1 MKQLLNYL
9 QSRQDAMTELARE
22 IVTIESPTP
31 HKAGV
36 DAVGA
41 VIARELAALGA
52 TVSYDRQT
60 KTGDHVLGV
69 INAGGGSPISMI
81 CHMDTVHPVGSTAG
95 PMPVKIEDGKLWGP
109 GVFDMK
115 ASSVITLNAIRALQA
130 TGLMP
135 KHEIRMLFTSD
146 EEMGSTTSREL
157 IEGTAQGN
165 ALVMVMEPALSDGR
179 LKSSRKG
186 VGDWKITA
194 HGKAAHA
201 GAEHAKGV
209 NAIHELARQ
218 IETIQD
224 WTDYARGVTFNV
236 GWITGGGAVNVVP
249 DKAEM
254 LVDCRCERLSDAEWT
269 AAQFKT
275 LKASLP
281 GASIEVEGEWNRPP
295 MECNAQR
302 LEIIKRIQA
311 IGAELGMK
319 VEHGASGGGSD
330 ASFTAGMGIPTMDG
344 FGAVGDGLHA
354 KFEHIVLSSLPER
367 AALSAA
373 VLAGW

>member
-1 MKQLLNYL
+1 
-9 QSRQDAMTELARE
+9 MTELTRE
-22 IVTIESPTP
+22 IVSIESPTH

-41 VIARELAALGA
+41 VIARELTALGA
-52 TVSYDRQT
+52 KVSHDRQQT
-60 KTGDHVLGV
+60 TGDHILGV
-69 INAGGGSPISMI
+69 INAGGGSPISMV

-95 PMPVKIEDGKLWGP
+95 SMPVKIDNGILWGP

-135 KHEIRMLFTSD
+135 KREIRMLFTSD
-146 EEMGSTTSREL
+146 EEMGSGTSRGL
-157 IEGTAQGN
+157 IENTAQGN

-186 VGDWKITA
+186 VGDWVITA
-194 HGKAAHA
+194 HGKASHA

-209 NAIHELARQ
+209 NAIRELARQ
-218 IETIQD
+218 IEIISS

-254 LVDCRCERLSDAEWT
+254 IVDCRCERLSDAEWT
-269 AAQFKT
+269 VAQFKT
-275 LKASLP
+275 LAASLP
-281 GASIEVEGEWNRPP
+281 GATLQVEGEWNRPP

-302 LEIIKRIQA
+302 LEIIQRIQD
-311 IGAELGMK
+311 IGAQIGMN
-319 VEHGASGGGSD
+319 VQHGGSGGGSD

-354 KFEHIVLSSLPER
+354 KHEHIILSSLPER

-373 VLAGW
+373 ILAGW

>member
-1 MKQLLNYL
+1 
-9 QSRQDAMTELARE
+9 MTELARE

-135 KHEIRMLFTSD
+135 KREIRMLFTSD

-218 IETIQD
+218 IETIQG

-254 LVDCRCERLSDAEWT
+254 LVDCRCERLSDAAWT

-275 LKASLP
+275 LTASLP
-281 GASIEVEGEWNRPP
+281 G
-295 MECNAQR
+295 
-302 LEIIKRIQA
+302 
-311 IGAELGMK
+311 
-319 VEHGASGGGSD
+319 
-330 ASFTAGMGIPTMDG
+330 
-344 FGAVGDGLHA
+344 GDS
-354 KFEHIVLSSLPER
+354 VWSTR
-367 AALSAA
+367 ALM
-373 VLAGW
+373 